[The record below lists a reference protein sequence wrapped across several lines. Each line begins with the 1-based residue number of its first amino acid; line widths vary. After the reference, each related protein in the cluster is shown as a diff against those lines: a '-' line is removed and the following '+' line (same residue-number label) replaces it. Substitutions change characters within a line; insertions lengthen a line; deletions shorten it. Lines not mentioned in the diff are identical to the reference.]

1 MWALLYA
8 IEAAAIGSAVLSHV
22 GERPAGYPSAQEA
35 AIFQRLS
42 SLPKQ
47 LFPARLQPV
56 NNALVNTLD
65 SVHKS
70 VKSKSKVVADASA
83 VEAVAA
89 AAATAI
95 IAEVQQAKAAAADP
109 APAAGDAAN
118 AATVLAE
125 PPVTAGAPSSD
136 TIERAKSNLP
146 KSLEDVLNDIEAKAR
161 AAPEAPVSEPKAVPK
176 PKEKQRQKEGDQK
189 LSRRQKELR
198 DRKSYLKN
206 FWYAAGEWRGRGPGG
221 KAGLPVDTVWLAA
234 VDMVQ
239 AAPTPL
245 DTRCMFVTI
254 V

>member
-8 IEAAAIGSAVLSHV
+8 IEAAATGSAVLSHV
-22 GERPAGYPSAQEA
+22 GERPAGCPSAQEA

-56 NNALVNTLD
+56 NHALVNTLD
-65 SVHKS
+65 SVRKT
-70 VKSKSKVVADASA
+70 VRSKSKVVADASV

-95 IAEVQQAKAAAADP
+95 IAEVQQAKVAAADP

-118 AATVLAE
+118 TATVLAE

-146 KSLEDVLNDIEAKAR
+146 NSLEDVLNDIEAKAR
-161 AAPEAPVSEPKAVPK
+161 AAPEAPVSEPKALPK
-176 PKEKQRQKEGDQK
+176 PKEKQRQEEGDQK

-206 FWYAAGEWRGRGPGG
+206 FWYAAGEWRGGG
-221 KAGLPVDTVWLAA
+221 QGARQGCLFNTVRLA
-234 VDMVQ
+234 VCDIVQ
-239 AAPTPL
+239 AAPSP
-245 DTRCMFVTI
+245 DW
-254 V
+254 

>member
-22 GERPAGYPSAQEA
+22 GDRPAGYPSPQEA
-35 AIFQRLS
+35 SMFQRLS
-42 SLPKQ
+42 SLPKM

-56 NNALVNTLD
+56 NHALVNTLD
-65 SVHKS
+65 SVHKT
-70 VKSKSKVVADASA
+70 VKSKSKMTADASA

-95 IAEVQQAKAAAADP
+95 IAEVTQAKAAAAEP
-109 APAAGDAAN
+109 PAAPAAGDAAN
-118 AATVLAE
+118 ASTVLAE
-125 PPVTAGAPSSD
+125 PPTIAAGAPSSE

-161 AAPEAPVSEPKAVPK
+161 AAPEAPVKEPKALPK
-176 PKEKQRQKEGDQK
+176 PKEKRHQRAGDEK

-206 FWYAAGEWRGRGPGG
+206 FWYAAGG
-221 KAGLPVDTVWLAA
+221 WLG
-234 VDMVQ
+234 
-239 AAPTPL
+239 
-245 DTRCMFVTI
+245 
-254 V
+254 